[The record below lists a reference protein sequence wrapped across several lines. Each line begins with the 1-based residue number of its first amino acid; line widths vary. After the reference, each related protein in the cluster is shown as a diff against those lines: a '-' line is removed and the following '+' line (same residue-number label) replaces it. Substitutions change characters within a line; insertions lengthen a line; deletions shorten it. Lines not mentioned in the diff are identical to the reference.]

1 MLCLGLPFLPLHIA
15 LLVDLLKLH
24 VCFPAISNWRIKGAK
39 GNIRCKSHESHVGSS
54 FHVSKYNRFQT
65 TCKSSGTHFNSAV
78 AEAAAAAEQ
87 SRWQLAFLPKTFAS
101 VDIEKNNEHFHQCEF
116 WPRFG
121 FFSSIFHSVAGS
133 SSNAGGLGKC
143 QNLDLRSYVEFAC
156 VIRSSYCH
164 SWHVFAHITHQ
175 YLKRGQQACLWKTEA
190 EHDWNLEYV

>member
-101 VDIEKNNEHFHQCEF
+101 VDIEKTMNIFISVN
-116 WPRFG
+116 FG
-121 FFSSIFHSVAGS
+121 HASVFFRLFSILLLDRLLMPEDWANAKILTYVPTLNSPASS
-133 SSNAGGLGKC
+133 
-143 QNLDLRSYVEFAC
+143 
-156 VIRSSYCH
+156 
-164 SWHVFAHITHQ
+164 AHHIAIADTS
-175 YLKRGQQACLWKTEA
+175 LPTSRTSI
-190 EHDWNLEYV
+190 